1 MSEKSPYM
9 GGQSATEIVGPLQ
22 FLGGDQT
29 YKDVLSEPLFV

>member
-9 GGQSATEIVGPLQ
+9 GGQTATE